1 MTNTS
6 KRKRFLFCEI
16 DSLKKSHLLCTVID
30 MDFENKV
37 VLINGATGGIG
48 AAIAHRLIQEHC
60 KLALVG
66 RREDQLEALARE
78 LQQQHGT
85 CIYKTCDVKQK
96 QDIEDTVAFI
106 KEKYGRIDIAI
117 LTAGILVPN
126 PIETFDTTIIK
137 ETMDTNF
144 FGMVYFIEYIIKV
157 MKKQK
162 SGTIAAVSTLPD
174 KRGVPGWGAYGASKA
189 ALSWFMESLRAEA
202 KLKYNINIITIKPGS
217 VQTPMIK
224 DLPRRGSI
232 PPEEAADYIIRGITK
247 GKKVIEFPLM
257 QVIVT
262 RLTDQFPSTT
272 YDHIPIELQK
282 GKGYPIAEEK

>member
-1 MTNTS
+1 
-6 KRKRFLFCEI
+6 
-16 DSLKKSHLLCTVID
+16 

-48 AAIAHRLIQEHC
+48 AAIARRLAREHC
-60 KLALVG
+60 KIAIVG
-66 RREDQLEALARE
+66 RREDELEALTRE
-78 LQQQHGT
+78 IQQQHGT
-85 CIYKTCDVKQK
+85 CLYKKCDVKKK
-96 QDIEDTVAFI
+96 QDIEDTVTFI
-106 KEKYGRIDIAI
+106 KEQFGRIDVAI

-126 PIETFDTTIIK
+126 PIETFDTAIIK
-137 ETMDTNF
+137 ETMDVNF
-144 FGMVYFIEYIIKV
+144 FGMLYFIEYVIKV

-202 KLKYNINIITIKPGS
+202 KLKYNINMITIKPGS

-224 DLPRRGSI
+224 GLPRRGAIS
-232 PPEEAADYIIRGITK
+232 PEKAAEIIVSGIK
-247 GKKVIEFPLM
+247 KEKKVIQFPFL
-257 QVIVT
+257 QVLVN
-262 RLTDQFPSTT
+262 RLIEQFPSTT

-282 GKGYPIAEEK
+282 GEGYPIVEEK

>member
-1 MTNTS
+1 
-6 KRKRFLFCEI
+6 
-16 DSLKKSHLLCTVID
+16 

-48 AAIAHRLIQEHC
+48 AAIARCLAREHC

-66 RREDQLEALARE
+66 RREEQLEVLTRE
-78 LQQQHGT
+78 IQQQHGT
-85 CIYKTCDVKQK
+85 CMYKTCDVTKK

-106 KEKYGRIDIAI
+106 KEQYGRIDVAI

-126 PIETFDTTIIK
+126 PIETFDTSVIK
-137 ETMDTNF
+137 ETMNTNF
-144 FGMVYFIEYIIKV
+144 LGMVYFIESIIKI

-202 KLKYNINIITIKPGS
+202 KLKYNINIITVKPGS

-224 DLPRRGSI
+224 DLPRRGAIS
-232 PPEEAADYIIRGITK
+232 PEKAATIIVNGIK
-247 GKKVIEFPLM
+247 KEKKVIQFPLT
-257 QVIVT
+257 QVIVVH
-262 RLTDQFPSTT
+262 LIEQFPSAP
-272 YDHIPIELQK
+272 YDHLPIEKQK
-282 GKGYPIAEEK
+282 GEGYPIVEEK